1 MEDRSLLTLSDRN
14 EILSTLLTLQKI
26 PELSGTCSYEQI
38 EHYVVILEGSRAV
51 LIPS

>member
-1 MEDRSLLTLSDRN
+1 MEDRSLLTWSDRN

-26 PELSGTCSYEQI
+26 PDSLEHVAMNKI